1 MKKLDRLLQQM
12 TAKQDTLDIVIL
24 GVGSSNKL
32 LMENQMI
39 NPNNQLKEEIEEK
52 CLELL
57 KRKII
62 IFYQIIR
69 GKTFSFGDLLKIE
82 LFLIHFIVIRY
93 CIFILQFI
101 PVLREF
107 FERKIFQ
114 FLFFLKES
122 KKLFNSI
129 F

>member
-1 MKKLDRLLQQM
+1 MDRLLQQM

-39 NPNNQLKEEIEEK
+39 NPNNQLKVEIEEK

>member
-1 MKKLDRLLQQM
+1 MDRLLQQM